1 MRKETANFVK
11 NAPGAYT
18 ALLGLSYIEKF
29 NNESLARATGEER
42 FDFDFYTTEN
52 GAQYW
57 QNHNNFLSLSGKIV
71 NNLLP
76 KERAHL
82 CNLIQRRQD
91 SVVINDGTEE
101 GYSVSRNLLNVMNPY
116 ISEEQTVFNPFESTM
131 VSIASLIGLGL
142 EAQRKTENALANQE
156 YVGIPTDR
164 EVAFTN
170 AIIND
175 EGGSYIE
182 GFVKSVVEDDKKL
195 FPDSPN
201 LGGVT
206 LMLHEARMQDV
217 VQ

>member
-11 NAPGAYT
+11 TAPGAYS

-29 NNESLARATGEER
+29 NNESLAKASGEER

-71 NNLLP
+71 NNLLTVD
-76 KERAHL
+76 RAHL
-82 CNLIQRRQD
+82 CELIQRRQD
-91 SVVINDGTEE
+91 SIVINDGTEE

-116 ISEEQTVFNPFESTM
+116 MSETSAYNPFESTM

-142 EAQRKTENALANQE
+142 EAKKKSEDAAINQE
-156 YVGIPTDR
+156 YVGIPIDR
-164 EVAFTN
+164 EVVYTN

-175 EGGSYIE
+175 EGGSFIE
-182 GFVKSVVEDDKKL
+182 GFVKSVIEDDKKL

-206 LMLHEARMQDV
+206 MLLSQAREMDV
-217 VQ
+217 TQ

>member
-1 MRKETANFVK
+1 MRKETANLVRT
-11 NAPGAYT
+11 APGAYS

-29 NNESLARATGEER
+29 NNESLARANGEER
-42 FDFDFYTTEN
+42 FDFDFYTTES

-71 NNLLP
+71 NNLLTAD
-76 KERAHL
+76 RNHL
-82 CNLIQRRQD
+82 CELIQRRQD
-91 SVVINDGTEE
+91 SVVIHDGTEE

-116 ISEEQTVFNPFESTM
+116 LSDSSAFTPIESTM

-142 EAQRKTENALANQE
+142 EAQRKTEDALINQE

-164 EVAFTN
+164 EVVYTN

-175 EGGSYIE
+175 EGGTYIE
-182 GFVKSVVEDDKKL
+182 GFVKSIVEDDKKL
-195 FPDSPN
+195 FPESPN

-206 LMLHEARMQDV
+206 MMLSEARMMDV
-217 VQ
+217 TQ